1 MRKATSS
8 FDACTFFLEITMGK
22 WLENLNTDQKIVE
35 FFRYCIVGVAG
46 VVIHYGLY
54 LLLNQWIGINVAYT
68 IGYVISVCC
77 HLWLTFRF
85 TFQEKITFKRVG
97 GYLLCNGVNYLL
109 HMLFLNT
116 FLWLGTPEQWAP
128 IPVFCLV
135 VPINFIFVRTVLKK
149 WN

>member
-1 MRKATSS
+1 M
-8 FDACTFFLEITMGK
+8 FLKVFGRLPREK
-22 WLENLNTDQKIVE
+22 WFKDLISNQKMVE
-35 FFRYCIVGVAG
+35 FIRYCIVGAAAVA
-46 VVIHYGLY
+46 IHYGLY
-54 LLLNQWIGINVAYT
+54 LLLDQWISVNVAYT

-85 TFQEKITFKRVG
+85 TFQEKITVKRVG

-116 FLWLGTPEQWAP
+116 FLWLGVPEQWAP

-135 VPINFIFVRTVLKK
+135 VPINFILVRMSLKK
-149 WN
+149 LK